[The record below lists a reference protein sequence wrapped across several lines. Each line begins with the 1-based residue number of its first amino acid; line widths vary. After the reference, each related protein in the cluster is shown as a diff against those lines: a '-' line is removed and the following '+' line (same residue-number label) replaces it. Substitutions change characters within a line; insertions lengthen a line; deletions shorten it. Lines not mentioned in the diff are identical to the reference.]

1 MRRGAYKRTAVGR
14 MGRTAVLSGNW
25 YVFYWL
31 AVIPVLIISRAGLPP
46 EVRLKGILGSCASP
60 SNPSH

>member
-1 MRRGAYKRTAVGR
+1 MDMHLGAYKRTAVGR

-31 AVIPVLIISRAGLPP
+31 AVIPVLIISRAGLSP
-46 EVRLKGILGSCASP
+46 EVRGNGILGTSL
-60 SNPSH
+60 